1 MLSSD
6 TIAQSSDLS
15 WPPSTDSAN
24 KRSQSPES
32 SQPEVPDNWRG
43 WAELE
48 NDPAI
53 FSTLLREWGVP
64 GVEVQEIIELDD
76 LLTRSSDDVYGL
88 ILLARW
94 VAPEENADVDVPA
107 DLWFANQV
115 SSYSC
120 ASVAIMN
127 IINNRRDL
135 NLGSSLNEFRQ
146 KTKDMTPKDRG
157 TALDSFDFVRNA
169 HNSFATEIDKLN
181 VEHLLKDEVAKWER
195 KVKAENKTNNGH
207 RHKRRRVTF
216 GKKKT
221 ITADDYEEENGFH
234 FVAYAPCRGTL
245 WKMDGLE
252 VLPRKLKEAEN
263 ESWLWVAA
271 ADLQNQMQVAQA
283 SGFEFSLMS
292 LVKKQDNLGDLSEI
306 ENMRRTR
313 EDWGPF
319 IAHMVNLHAE
329 KGDIKEL
336 MK

>member
-1 MLSSD
+1 
-6 TIAQSSDLS
+6 
-15 WPPSTDSAN
+15 
-24 KRSQSPES
+24 
-32 SQPEVPDNWRG
+32 
-43 WAELE
+43 
-48 NDPAI
+48 
-53 FSTLLREWGVP
+53 
-64 GVEVQEIIELDD
+64 VQEIIELDD

-94 VAPEENADVDVPA
+94 VAPEGDTNVVIPD

-115 SSYSC
+115 SNYSC

-127 IINNRRDL
+127 IINNRSDL
-135 NLGSSLNEFRQ
+135 NLGSTLNDFRQ
-146 KTKDMTPKDRG
+146 STKAMTPKNRG
-157 TALDSFDFVRNA
+157 VALDSFDFVRSA

-195 KVKAENKTNNGH
+195 KVKAENKSNNNH

-221 ITADDYEEENGFH
+221 ITEDDCEEENGFH
-234 FVAYAPCRGTL
+234 FVAYAPCHDTL
-245 WKMDGLE
+245 WKMDGLA
-252 VLPRKLKEAEN
+252 VLPSKLDTNGSEN
-263 ESWLWVAA
+263 WLWVAA
-271 ADLQNQMQVAQA
+271 ADLQNQMQMAQA

-292 LVKKQDNLGDLSEI
+292 LVKKQDGLGDLSEI